1 MQNTIIVNNVSAS
14 TGGAQAI
21 LNQFLDEL
29 KDNQL
34 AKKYKWIIF
43 VSNNLFNKYNSSHIK
58 IIKVNVKQWH
68 KRILWDVYFIRKWLK
83 NHKIKPIFAIS
94 LMSVGIKF
102 LKIKQLVYIHQSL
115 PFSSDYIF
123 KWFEIKYRIFIWL
136 IFIWM
141 KWSINSKSLIV
152 VQTDWMKK
160 RVHKKLNIQ
169 NNQIFIFRPNVY
181 WGDILT
187 KGNTKNKQ
195 QKFSYKLF
203 YPVVPTVSYKNFEL
217 LIKTFAK
224 IKEENAELSKKI
236 KLIITCTEKENNNLI
251 KYYYNLARTLG
262 VYQNIEWIGYCNKKQ
277 IYDLYLE
284 SDALV
289 FPSKLESFGLPLIEA
304 ASFGKKI
311 FAINK
316 PYVKNVLGDY
326 QGLER
331 IENNSE
337 FWSSSISKFYA
348 GEKESYRKIN
358 LYNEGW
364 SRFINLV
371 VHNISD

>member
-43 VSNNLFNKYNSSHIK
+43 VSNNLFNKYNSNHIK

-68 KRILWDVYFIRKWLK
+68 KRILWDMYFIRKWLK

-115 PFSSDYIF
+115 PFSSNNIF

-160 RVHKKLNIQ
+160 RVNKKLNIQ
-169 NNQIFIFRPNVY
+169 NNQISIYRPTVN
-181 WGDILT
+181 WEDIKT
-187 KGNTKNKQ
+187 SENTKHKEQ
-195 QKFSYKLF
+195 TKFSYNLF
-203 YPVVPTVSYKNFEL
+203 YPVIPTVSYKNFEL

-236 KLIITCTEKENNNLI
+236 KLIIVIIT
-251 KYYYNLARTLG
+251 Y
-262 VYQNIEWIGYCNKKQ
+262 
-277 IYDLYLE
+277 
-284 SDALV
+284 
-289 FPSKLESFGLPLIEA
+289 
-304 ASFGKKI
+304 
-311 FAINK
+311 
-316 PYVKNVLGDY
+316 
-326 QGLER
+326 
-331 IENNSE
+331 
-337 FWSSSISKFYA
+337 FWY
-348 GEKESYRKIN
+348 
-358 LYNEGW
+358 
-364 SRFINLV
+364 
-371 VHNISD
+371 H